1 MGQVESAQAATDI
14 AVEFVKRHYLI
25 AQPKS
30 AKRDDGAWAV
40 TVDVGAVAVKIA
52 TVRISAETGVIEEYD
67 IPS

>member
-1 MGQVESAQAATDI
+1 MGQVESAQAATEI

-30 AKRDDGAWAV
+30 AKRENGAWAV
-40 TVDVGAVAVKIA
+40 SIDVGALVVKIA
-52 TVRISAETGVIEEYD
+52 TVKISAETGEIEEYD